1 MRVAQKALKN
11 ALTKTVFPSLNITDR
26 EDSFMAL
33 IAVVE
38 SFSFICCYQEI
49 MTFASVVGLCYLLLD
64 RIKRK
69 KGVWWMPRQ

>member
-1 MRVAQKALKN
+1 MSFPSAGSSEGIEN

-49 MTFASVVGLCYLLLD
+49 MTFASVVGL
-64 RIKRK
+64 
-69 KGVWWMPRQ
+69 